1 MQAHLSW
8 QRSDDKDV
16 YAELYRPYKHLIHP
30 SINLTH
36 INITYQLLLS
46 SSPSHLS
53 SSIENWRIHHSS
65 PHQKLSNADLTNLEA
80 GSWSKI
86 RSDLQPIFGAQPRRS
101 VFWRG
106 INRSLW
112 ISSYKTPICRSEGD
126 QWRSSSENLREDY
139 IEERSRENDE
149 QKLNE

>member
-86 RSDLQPIFGAQPRRS
+86 RYQIFNRSSELNRDDPSSDEESTGASGSLRIRRRS
-101 VFWRG
+101 VDRKE
-106 INRSLW
+106 
-112 ISSYKTPICRSEGD
+112 ISDDLHRKTSE
-126 QWRSSSENLREDY
+126 RT
-139 IEERSRENDE
+139 I
-149 QKLNE
+149 